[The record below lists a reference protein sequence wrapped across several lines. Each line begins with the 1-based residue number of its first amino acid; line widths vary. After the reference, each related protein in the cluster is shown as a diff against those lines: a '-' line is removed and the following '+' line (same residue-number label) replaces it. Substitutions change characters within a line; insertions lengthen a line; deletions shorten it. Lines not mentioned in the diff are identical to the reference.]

1 VGRARECRHIHSI
14 KKDTQEHACFFPV
27 DGTVDAVACYHVNVE
42 NIGSGSIGTKAT
54 LLPLHTLIT
63 RYRAGR
69 VFGRR
74 LRKVTMYLSV
84 VISLSALA
92 FVSPVKAIE
101 KRTSP
106 SLYLVGDS
114 TMALHGVSQGI
125 QGCVFGNNLL

>member
-1 VGRARECRHIHSI
+1 V
-14 KKDTQEHACFFPV
+14 
-27 DGTVDAVACYHVNVE
+27 
-42 NIGSGSIGTKAT
+42 
-54 LLPLHTLIT
+54 L
-63 RYRAGR
+63 
-69 VFGRR
+69 GRR

-92 FVSPVKAIE
+92 FVSPAKAIE

-125 QGCVFGNNLL
+125 QGCVFGNKRL